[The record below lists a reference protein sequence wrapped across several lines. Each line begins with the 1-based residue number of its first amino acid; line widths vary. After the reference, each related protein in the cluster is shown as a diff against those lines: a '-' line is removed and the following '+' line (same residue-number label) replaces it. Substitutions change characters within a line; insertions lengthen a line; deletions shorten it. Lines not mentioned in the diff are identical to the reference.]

1 MKNTPKDLREHS
13 RQTKKR
19 LAVSGVVLTVLLGT
33 LLIALL
39 YGTPAAGCGLVF
51 FFVLLIPVALIVFI
65 LALLEWIVKDSDG
78 HDS

>member
-19 LAVSGVVLTVLLGT
+19 LAVSGVILTVLLGT
-33 LLIALL
+33 LLIAFL

-51 FFVLLIPVALIVFI
+51 FFTLLIPVALIIFI
-65 LALLEWIVKDSDG
+65 LSLLQWIVKDSDG